1 MLLIIDRKRPVLL
14 RVFYYM
20 PDYTSILQEFHWQT
34 LDVHPFYPRVNR
46 FLDHWRKNIDA
57 VIADIEMSRI

>member
-1 MLLIIDRKRPVLL
+1 MLLIIDKKHIVLL

-20 PDYTSILQEFHWQT
+20 PDYTSILQEFQWQT

-46 FLDHWRKNIDA
+46 FLSHWRKNIDA

>member
-1 MLLIIDRKRPVLL
+1 
-14 RVFYYM
+14 M
-20 PDYTSILQEFHWQT
+20 PDYTSILQEFQWQT

-46 FLDHWRKNIDA
+46 FLNYWRKNIDA